1 MSDTAAPV
9 AAPASDVLNA
19 ALRQLL
25 APLVRLALAR
35 GLTHGTLEEL
45 LKQALVQAADDALHE
60 LPPHRRVSRITT
72 TTGIHRREVTRLLQ
86 DLRDGGAAQQP
97 LQRSHAS
104 ELFAHWR
111 SDPRYTSA
119 SGQPLVLPRQGAAP
133 SFETLAQCITRDV
146 HPRSLLDEL
155 LRLGVAA
162 LDVEC
167 DSVRLLRET
176 FVPLGDDARM
186 LQVLGSN
193 VGSHLNAAVDNV
205 LVDNRSHLEQAVF
218 ASGLSAQSLQELRPL
233 AQAQWQALQ
242 AALVPALEAM
252 LERDAA
258 NAQAMG
264 RTKPDTSYRVR
275 LGLYTYQQLEPDAA
289 PAPIAPAPGTPS

>member
-1 MSDTAAPV
+1 MSDPAVP
-9 AAPASDVLNA
+9 AAPASDVLSA

-45 LKQALVQAADDALHE
+45 LKQALVQAADDALQS

-86 DLRDGGAAQQP
+86 DLRDGGATQQP
-97 LQRSHAS
+97 TQRSHAS

-111 SDPRYTSA
+111 SDPLYA
-119 SGQPLVLPRQGAAP
+119 SSSGRPLELPRQGAAP
-133 SFETLAQCITRDV
+133 SFESLAQCVTRDV

-162 LDVEC
+162 VDLER

-218 ASGLSAQSLQELRPL
+218 ASGLSAQSLQELRRL

-258 NAQAMG
+258 NVQAKDSAMADAG
-264 RTKPDTSYRVR
+264 YRVR
-275 LGLYTYQQLEPDAA
+275 LGLYTYQQLEPGAA
-289 PAPIAPAPGTPS
+289 PASTAPAPGTPS